1 MRLKAFFKNP
11 NSLRSDSELLKNNAA
26 SHNLSSIGPPA
37 ELPGQIP
44 SPWLLVYGVRDGSG
58 RGCASCPS
66 CVVSG
71 GGPSGLRN
79 FEMAFPCAVHT
90 ESVTC
95 VSALKLGILLIVL
108 EIPKLLIQNK
118 KTK

>member
-1 MRLKAFFKNP
+1 MNREVYRNQLGTTFHSKYRSIQTTVNCVTHRRCNANSVPKRVGLQGRAF
-11 NSLRSDSELLKNNAA
+11 
-26 SHNLSSIGPPA
+26 
-37 ELPGQIP
+37 
-44 SPWLLVYGVRDGSG
+44 
-58 RGCASCPS
+58 
-66 CVVSG
+66 
-71 GGPSGLRN
+71 GLRN
-79 FEMAFPCAVHT
+79 SEMAFPCAVHT